1 MADRSAGVTDRFA
14 GRVAVVTGGAGGM
27 GLATVE
33 RFLAEGACVVV
44 GDLNTDRGAA
54 LVAAAE
60 ADGVAD
66 RVRFTPTDVSIE
78 PDVAALVALAVDAFD
93 RLDVMFNNAGIGGAF
108 GPITELEVDDW
119 DATFAVNAR
128 SVFLGI
134 KHAARVM
141 IAQGDGGAIINTASV
156 AGLSGGGGPQA
167 YSATKAAVIN
177 LTQSAAVELAPHRIR
192 VNAICPGA
200 VYTDLL
206 HRGDPEAADEWRQD
220 LQPWPDRGEPSD
232 IAGVAT
238 WLASDDSRFVSGT
251 HIVADG
257 ALTAA
262 GPRLTQRG
270 DRLKYLNQ
278 LVGFAW
284 GNTGKAA
291 RYRRL
296 TG

>member
-1 MADRSAGVTDRFA
+1 
-14 GRVAVVTGGAGGM
+14 
-27 GLATVE
+27 
-33 RFLAEGACVVV
+33 
-44 GDLNTDRGAA
+44 
-54 LVAAAE
+54 
-60 ADGVAD
+60 
-66 RVRFTPTDVSIE
+66 
-78 PDVAALVALAVDAFD
+78 
-93 RLDVMFNNAGIGGAF
+93 
-108 GPITELEVDDW
+108 
-119 DATFAVNAR
+119 
-128 SVFLGI
+128 
-134 KHAARVM
+134 M
-141 IAQGDGGAIINTASV
+141 IAQGDGGSIINTASI

-167 YSATKAAVIN
+167 YSASKAAVIN

-232 IAGVAT
+232 IAGIAT
-238 WLASDDSRFVSGT
+238 WLASDDSRFVSGA

-284 GNTGKAA
+284 GNTGKSAH
-291 RYRRL
+291 YRRL
-296 TG
+296 TE

>member
-1 MADRSAGVTDRFA
+1 
-14 GRVAVVTGGAGGM
+14 
-27 GLATVE
+27 
-33 RFLAEGACVVV
+33 
-44 GDLNTDRGAA
+44 
-54 LVAAAE
+54 
-60 ADGVAD
+60 
-66 RVRFTPTDVSIE
+66 
-78 PDVAALVALAVDAFD
+78 
-93 RLDVMFNNAGIGGAF
+93 
-108 GPITELEVDDW
+108 
-119 DATFAVNAR
+119 
-128 SVFLGI
+128 
-134 KHAARVM
+134 
-141 IAQGDGGAIINTASV
+141 
-156 AGLSGGGGPQA
+156 LSGGGGPQA
-167 YSATKAAVIN
+167 YSAAKAAVIN

-206 HRGDPEAADEWRQD
+206 HRGDPDAADEWRQD

-238 WLASDDSRFVSGT
+238 WLASDDSRFVSGA

-270 DRLKYLNQ
+270 DTLKYLNQ

-284 GNTGKAA
+284 GNTGKPA

-296 TG
+296 TESRREASSREVSAPWERRNFMSWVRCGSTPPSRRRRRPRLRLSPSH